1 LTKIET
7 IWEELEGDQSLTSGI
22 IYKRFSGEVKS
33 DIYVA
38 VKSPERLRCIA
49 ARVNVSTHLS
59 TAELDNF
66 REIRIEAIKD
76 QQHPEKQFLLILL
89 LDSQHQ
95 DIFATLSEDLM
106 NQVKDITEENQLIK
120 DLLSRLIKWQ
130 ALFEKAKSPGL
141 SEESQ
146 IGLYGELFFLRKF
159 LKREM
164 NQEFCIQVWKGP
176 ENAVQ
181 DFQYSNWAVE
191 VKVTHGKNHQKLYI
205 SSERQLD
212 TDFVPNIYLYHLSV
226 DIREERGETL
236 NDIVD
241 DVSRIIHENSIASA
255 LYRSKLLDAG
265 FYDNHRSLYSNRSY
279 NIRMERVFRVSD
291 TFPRI
296 SESQIPSEI
305 GDVRYSVVIGD
316 DVPWKSSDDELFLA
330 IRPKNA

>member
-1 LTKIET
+1 MRIEA

-22 IYKRFSGEVKS
+22 IYKRFSGEIKS

-38 VKSPERLRCIA
+38 VKSPEKLRCIA
-49 ARVNVSTHLS
+49 ARVNASTHLN
-59 TAELDNF
+59 TEKLDNF
-66 REIRIEAIKD
+66 REIKIEAVKD

-89 LDSQHQ
+89 LDPQHQ
-95 DIFATLSEDLM
+95 DIFAALSEDLM
-106 NQVKDITEENQLIK
+106 NQVKDITDENQLIK
-120 DLLSRLIKWQ
+120 DLFSRLIKWQ

-159 LKREM
+159 LKRET
-164 NQEFCIQVWKGP
+164 NQEFCVEVWKGP

-191 VKVTHGKNHQKLYI
+191 VKVTYGKNHQKIHI

-226 DIREERGETL
+226 DIREEKGESL
-236 NDIVD
+236 NDVVD
-241 DVSRIIHENSIASA
+241 DVFEIIDENSIASA

-265 FYDNHRSLYSNRSY
+265 FYDNHRSLYSSKSY
-279 NIRMERVFRVSD
+279 NIRMERVFRVND

-305 GDVRYSVVIGD
+305 GDVKYSVVIGD
-316 DVPWKSSDDELFLA
+316 DVPWKLSDDELFLT